1 MLADDLV
8 AQTDA
13 EHAFGVLLTT
23 LRSRVRGKKVKQ
35 KDIVARLPGWTI
47 SSYSRLENGELA
59 PRFDQLLLLYQAF
72 RQVNIPFSPDAR
84 QQFVDLARKRI
95 AIQKTHKDTRSDAE
109 WAQLRFELAR
119 LDGLHDGSTDR
130 VSLISKPLLTE
141 TSHLVGRE
149 QWRKELLDVL
159 GEPHYTKLVVI
170 RGPAGIGKSSE
181 LNWLATY
188 LFRQKPSFSRVILC
202 DFRSEE
208 RPLAPEEAL
217 DVVLGTILAELRCP
231 LPDLSHTGVE
241 ERTLLT
247 LDQLEQAQHHVMV
260 LVDHCEYLLSDK
272 GLLAPCWERFLSKF
286 LRSQHRA
293 TLLLATRQWP
303 GWYGGEHRFVAEH
316 PIPPLPPDEGILLLQ
331 QLGLDTLPVPVLRDM
346 YDKIGGIP
354 LCLEWGAALVKQPF
368 YADDWEEFDAR
379 GQDATNLASDNADG
393 LMRSARRLL
402 AEPHIFGGS
411 LASAMGPI
419 LDRVIANQSLSA
431 DARNLLQVLS
441 VAFVP
446 LAKPALAVICPAGP
460 RPLEELRRASLIV
473 AYLNR
478 AYLLPMVAS
487 AVIRHL
493 TDEQIQE
500 NEHLLMQAYTA
511 WLADGVFYE
520 HESGTVV
527 VELSTLLLKHRR
539 LLDTAQLLLRY
550 GWLAFNQGRASSLAR
565 LATTVMESFYWH
577 ATEENEC
584 GGLLL
589 HDFLSPFLGKPIDAM
604 KKAADYRHIRDMA
617 LGGKVMLQP
626 PIEVAIT
633 YHLMVCAMNDLHF
646 EEAQAL
652 LEECCYRLQSPQKSN
667 LDLQASL
674 LEKRAWLVGRW
685 GEYAEEQ
692 GEMQRARE
700 LQEQAIAINRQIID
714 LLRTNEERSLLERS
728 FLNKRLAR
736 AFNNL
741 GYHLNRVGQYE
752 EALQIMDQCIILKE
766 QGYVEVDT
774 LADAYGEKSQI
785 LASLGRFQEALLFDE
800 KAYAETQRLANAG
813 YSFSKEELWTYR
825 VNRGCLYLRLG
836 RVDEAEQLLREAL
849 PHIQPTRSMYCMFAN
864 NALDEIEQW
873 RLKSAAPHY
882 QLDWRWVERYR
893 ILASFD
899 SYWWLAP
906 AGPFTEEERQQ
917 WAQLYST
924 HMDEVAKEQL
934 GTLIAESRE
943 RELAAAIAE
952 QREPQLH
959 YPAIDITDVRSRIA
973 GLLQL
978 HGEISEQEPNAIVR
992 RLYQDTIEEEVDF
1005 LRLIEAAYEKDS
1017 ERFWEYNL
1025 RLNPIPTREEMNYTL
1040 SRVRHIILQGL
1051 LHPETAEASERVIQ
1065 FVRDQLGFSLDL
1077 SYDEQEAQELQKNIP
1092 LSSSAPRR
1100 MVSPQTA
1107 RRFFEAVLQKGGYEG
1122 WQVVIDHNASVPRI
1136 EQGLRHVY
1144 LPDGPISVNQIK
1156 HDVSHELAGHV
1167 ARCIAG
1173 ERSALGLLGI
1183 HTKHSLETEEG
1194 LATYQDMQTA
1204 ELLGQP
1210 HDETGIWFGT
1220 LATGLASGVLTPPQ
1234 TFLSL
1239 FAFFEAFIFLYR
1251 LLKRPDQ
1258 DAQTAQQYARKL
1270 AIARALRSYRGV
1282 PDLTRAGVCYSKD
1295 ALYLRGLW
1303 KIEQALAQ
1311 DESVLDRL
1319 AVGVVALEQLPD
1331 LKELGIGTA
1340 PQPLRKLA
1348 QDPDL
1353 DAYIL
1358 SFEEPQTPPIQQG
1371 EAV

>member
-1 MLADDLV
+1 MPPDDLV
-8 AQTDA
+8 DQTDA
-13 EHAFGVLLTT
+13 EHAFGALLTM

-59 PRFDQLLLLYQAF
+59 PRFDQLLPLYQAF
-72 RQVNIPFSPDAR
+72 RQVNIPFSPESR

-95 AIQKTHKDTRSDAE
+95 ALQKTHKDNRSDAE
-109 WAQLRFELAR
+109 WAQLRFEVAR
-119 LDGLHDGSTDR
+119 LDGLQDGSASR
-130 VSLISKPLLTE
+130 SSLVSRPLLTE

-149 QWRKELLDVL
+149 QWRKEVL
-159 GEPHYTKLVVI
+159 GVLGKPHHTKLVVI

-188 LFRQKPSFSRVILC
+188 LFRQEPSSSRVILC

-217 DVVLGTILAELRCP
+217 DVVLGTILVELRCP
-231 LPDLSHTGVE
+231 IPDPSHTGVE

-247 LDQLEQAQHHVMV
+247 LDQLEQAQHPVVV

-272 GLLAPCWERFLSKF
+272 GLLASCWERFLSKF
-286 LRSQHRA
+286 LRSQHHA
-293 TLLLATRQWP
+293 TFLLATRQWP

-316 PIPPLPPDEGILLLQ
+316 PLPPLPPDEGIVLLQ
-331 QLGLDTLPVPVLRDM
+331 QLGLDTLPVPVLRDI
-346 YDKIGGIP
+346 YDKVGGIP
-354 LCLEWGAALVKQPF
+354 LCLEWVTALVKQPL
-368 YADDWEEFDAR
+368 YADDWVEFDAR
-379 GQDATNLASDNADG
+379 GQDALNLTSDNADS
-393 LMRSARRLL
+393 LMPSAKRLL

-431 DARNLLQVLS
+431 DARHLLQVLS

-460 RPLEELRRASLIV
+460 RPLDELRRASLIV
-473 AYLNR
+473 AYSNR

-487 AVIRHL
+487 AVMWHL
-493 TDEQIQE
+493 TAEQIQE
-500 NEHLLMQAYTA
+500 NEHLLIQAYTA

-527 VELSTLLLKHRR
+527 AELATLLLKQHL
-539 LLDTAQLLLRY
+539 LLDAAQLLLRY

-565 LATTVMESFYWH
+565 LATAVKDSFDWH

-589 HDFLSPFLGKPIDAM
+589 HDFLSPFLGKPIDAR
-604 KKAADYRHIRDMA
+604 KKAADYQHICDMA
-617 LGGKVMLQP
+617 LAGKVKLQP
-626 PIEVAIT
+626 PIDVAIT
-633 YHLMVCAMNDLHF
+633 YHLMVCAKLHF
-646 EEAQAL
+646 EEARAL
-652 LEECCYRLQSPQKSN
+652 LEACCNRLQLPQKSN
-667 LDLQASL
+667 VDLQASL

-685 GEYAEEQ
+685 SEFAEEQ
-692 GEMQRARE
+692 GEMQRSRE

-714 LLRTNEERSLLERS
+714 LLRINEERSPLEKS

-736 AFNNL
+736 ALNNL
-741 GYHLNRVGQYE
+741 GYHLNRVSQYE
-752 EALQIMDQCIILKE
+752 EALQIIDQCINLKE

-800 KAYAETQRLANAG
+800 KATAETRRLANAG
-813 YSFSKEELWTYR
+813 YSFSKEELWTYQ

-836 RVDEAEQLLREAL
+836 RVAEAEQLLREAL
-849 PHIQPTRSMYCMFAN
+849 PHIQPTRRMYRMVAN

-873 RLKSAAPHY
+873 RLKSAMPQY

-906 AGPFTEEERQQ
+906 AGPFTEEEQQQ
-917 WAQLYST
+917 WAQLCST

-943 RELAAAIAE
+943 RELAAAIVE
-952 QREPQLH
+952 QREPRLH
-959 YPAIDITDVRSRIA
+959 YPAIDITDVRNRIE
-973 GLLQL
+973 GLLKL
-978 HGEISEQEPNAIVR
+978 LREISEQEPNAIVR
-992 RLYQDTIEEEVDF
+992 GLYQGTIEEEVDF

-1025 RLNPIPTREEMNYTL
+1025 RLNPVPTLEEMNYTL

-1051 LHPETAEASERVIQ
+1051 LHVETAEASERVIQ
-1065 FVRDQLGFSLDL
+1065 FVRDQLGFTLNL

-1107 RRFFEAVLQKGGYEG
+1107 RRFFEAVLQESGYEG
-1122 WQVVIDHNASVPRI
+1122 WQVVIDPNASVPRI

-1173 ERSALGLLGI
+1173 ERSPLGLLGI

-1204 ELLGQP
+1204 KLLGQP

-1220 LATGLASGVLTPPQ
+1220 LATGLASGILTNPQ
-1234 TFLSL
+1234 TFLPI

-1258 DAQTAQQYARKL
+1258 DAPTARQYARKL
-1270 AIARALRSYRGV
+1270 ALARALRTYRGV
-1282 PDLTRAGVCYSKD
+1282 PDLTKAGVCYSKD

-1303 KIEQALAQ
+1303 KIEQALVQ

-1331 LKELGIGTA
+1331 LKELGILTT
-1340 PQPLRKLA
+1340 PQPLRELA

-1358 SFEEPQTPPIQQG
+1358 SFEEPEAHPIHQG
-1371 EAV
+1371 EVV

>member
-1 MLADDLV
+1 MPSDELAD
-8 AQTDA
+8 QTEA
-13 EHAFGVLLTT
+13 EHAFGALLTM

-35 KDIVARLPGWTI
+35 KDIVAHFPGWTI
-47 SSYSRLENGELA
+47 SSYSRLENGELS
-59 PRFDQLLLLYQAF
+59 PRFDQLLPLYQAF
-72 RQVNIPFSPDAR
+72 RQVNIPFSPELR
-84 QQFVDLARKRI
+84 QQFVELARKRI
-95 AIQKTHKDTRSDAE
+95 ALQKTHKDTRSDAE

-119 LDGLHDGSTDR
+119 LDGLQDGSAHR
-130 VSLISKPLLTE
+130 ASLVPRPLLTE
-141 TSHLVGRE
+141 TSHLIGRE
-149 QWRKELLDVL
+149 EWRKELLCLL
-159 GEPHYTKLVVI
+159 GEPHHTKLVVI
-170 RGPAGIGKSSE
+170 RGPAGVGKSSE

-188 LFRQKPSFSRVILC
+188 LFRQKPSRSRVILC

-208 RPLAPEEAL
+208 RSISPEEAL
-217 DVVLGTILAELRCP
+217 DVVLGTVLTELRCP
-231 LPDLSHTGVE
+231 LPDLSYTSLE

-247 LDQLEQAQHHVMV
+247 LDQLKQAQQLVMV

-272 GLLAPCWERFLSKF
+272 GLLATCWERFLSQF
-286 LRSQHRA
+286 LRSQHHA

-316 PIPPLPPDEGILLLQ
+316 PLPPLPPDEGILLLQ

-346 YDKIGGIP
+346 YDKVGGIP
-354 LCLEWGAALVKQPF
+354 LCLEWVAALVKQPC

-379 GQDATNLASDNADG
+379 GQDATNLANENADS

-419 LDRVIANQSLSA
+419 LDRIITNQSLSA
-431 DARNLLQVLS
+431 DARHLLQVLS

-446 LAKPALAVICPAGP
+446 LAKPALAVICPEGP
-460 RPLEELRRASLIV
+460 RPLDELRRASLIV
-473 AYLNR
+473 AYANR

-487 AVIRHL
+487 AVMLHL
-493 TDEQIQE
+493 TAEHIQE
-500 NEHLLMQAYTA
+500 NERLLIQAYSA

-527 VELSTLLLKHRR
+527 EELSTLLLKHHR
-539 LLDTAQLLLRY
+539 LLDVVQLLLRY
-550 GWLAFNQGRASSLAR
+550 GWLAFNQGRALSLAR
-565 LATTVMESFYWH
+565 LAISVMESFDWH

-589 HDFLSPFLGKPIDAM
+589 YDFLSPFLDKPVDAR
-604 KKAADYRHIRDMA
+604 KKAADYQQVRERA
-617 LGGKVMLQP
+617 LAGKVSLQP

-633 YHLMVCAMNDLHF
+633 YYLMACAMNELRF

-652 LEECCYRLQSPQKSN
+652 LVECCNRLQSTQKSN
-667 LDLQASL
+667 VDLQASL
-674 LEKRAWLVGRW
+674 LEKRAWLLGRW
-685 GEYAEEQ
+685 SEYAEER
-692 GEMQRARE
+692 GEMQWARE
-700 LQEQAIAINRQIID
+700 LQEQAIVINRQIID
-714 LLRTNEERSLLERS
+714 LLRINTEWSPLEKS

-752 EALQIMDQCIILKE
+752 EALQVMDQCITLKE

-774 LADAYGEKSQI
+774 LADAFGEKSQI
-785 LASLGRFQEALLFDE
+785 LAGLGRFQEALLFDE
-800 KAYAETQRLANAG
+800 KAIAETQRLANAG
-813 YSFSKEELWTYR
+813 YSFSKEELWTYL

-836 RVDEAEQLLREAL
+836 RVEEAEQLLREAL
-849 PHIQPTRSMYCMFAN
+849 PYLQPTRRMYRMFAN

-873 RLKSAAPHY
+873 RQKGTTPHY

-893 ILASFD
+893 TLASFD

-906 AGPFTEEERQQ
+906 AGPFTEEEQRQ
-917 WAQLYST
+917 WDQLLSP
-924 HMDEVAKEQL
+924 HVDEVVKEQL
-934 GTLIAESRE
+934 GMLIAKSRE
-943 RELAAAIAE
+943 RELAAAIVD
-952 QREPQLH
+952 QREPRLH
-959 YPAIDITDVRSRIA
+959 YPAIDITEVRSRME

-978 HGEISEQEPNAIVR
+978 YGEISEQEPNAIVR
-992 RLYQDTIEEEVDF
+992 RLYQGTIEEEVDF
-1005 LRLIEAAYEKDS
+1005 LRLIEAAFERDS

-1025 RLNPIPTREEMNYTL
+1025 HLNPIPTREEMNYTF

-1051 LHPETAEASERVIQ
+1051 LHPETTEASERVIQ
-1065 FVRDQLGFSLDL
+1065 FVRDRLGFSLNL
-1077 SYDEQEAQELQKNIP
+1077 SYGEQEAQELQKNIP

-1100 MVSPQTA
+1100 TVSPQTA
-1107 RRFFEAVLQKGGYEG
+1107 RRFFEAVLREGGYEG
-1122 WQVVIDHNASVPRI
+1122 WQVVIDPNASVPRI

-1173 ERSALGLLGI
+1173 ERSPLGLLGI

-1204 ELLGQP
+1204 MLLGQP

-1234 TFLSL
+1234 TSLSL
-1239 FAFFEAFIFLYR
+1239 FTFFEAFIFLYR

-1270 AIARALRSYRGV
+1270 AFERALRTYRGV
-1282 PDLTRAGVCYSKD
+1282 PDLRRAGVCYSKD

-1311 DESVLDRL
+1311 DKTVLDRL

-1331 LKELGIGTA
+1331 LKELGIVTV
-1340 PQPLRKLA
+1340 PQPLRDLA

-1353 DAYIL
+1353 EAYIL
-1358 SFEEPQTPPIQQG
+1358 SFEEPPTHTIQQG
-1371 EAV
+1371 EDV

>member
-1 MLADDLV
+1 MPPDDLAD
-8 AQTDA
+8 QTDA
-13 EHAFGVLLTT
+13 EHAFGALLTM
-23 LRSRVRGKKVKQ
+23 LRSRIRGKKVKQ

-59 PRFDQLLLLYQAF
+59 PRFDQLLPLYQAF

-95 AIQKTHKDTRSDAE
+95 ALQKTHKDTRSDAE
-109 WAQLRFELAR
+109 WAQLRFELVR
-119 LDGLHDGSTDR
+119 LDGLSVGSADR
-130 VSLISKPLLTE
+130 LPFVSRPLLTE

-149 QWRKELLDVL
+149 QWRKELLGVL
-159 GEPHYTKLVVI
+159 SEPHHTKLVAI

-188 LFRQKPSFSRVILC
+188 FFRQKPSSSRVILC

-217 DVVLGTILAELRCP
+217 DVVLGTILAELLHP
-231 LPDLSHTGVE
+231 LPGLSHIGVE
-241 ERTLLT
+241 ERILLT
-247 LDQLEQAQHHVMV
+247 LNQLEQAPHPVMI

-272 GLLAPCWERFLSKF
+272 GLLASCWERFLSKF
-286 LRSQHRA
+286 LRSQHHA
-293 TLLLATRQWP
+293 TFLLVTRQWP
-303 GWYGGEHRFVAEH
+303 GWYGGENRFVAEH
-316 PIPPLPPDEGILLLQ
+316 PLPPLPLDEGILLMQ
-331 QLGLDTLPVPVLRDM
+331 QLGLDMLPVPVLRDI
-346 YDKIGGIP
+346 YDKVGGIP
-354 LCLEWGAALVKQPF
+354 LCLEWVATLIKQPLH
-368 YADDWEEFDAR
+368 ADDWEEFDAR
-379 GQDATNLASDNADG
+379 GQEATNLAIDRADIM
-393 LMRSARRLL
+393 MRSAQRLL
-402 AEPHIFGGS
+402 AEPHVFGGS
-411 LASAMGPI
+411 LASSMEPT
-419 LDRVIANQSLSA
+419 LDRIIANQSLSA
-431 DARNLLQVLS
+431 DARHLLQVLS

-446 LAKPALAVICPAGP
+446 LAKPALAVIYPAGP
-460 RPLEELRRASLIV
+460 RPLDELRRASLIV
-473 AYLNR
+473 AYSNR

-487 AVIRHL
+487 AVMLHL
-493 TDEQIQE
+493 TSEQIQE
-500 NEHLLMQAYTA
+500 NERLLIQAYTA
-511 WLADGVFYE
+511 WLAVGVFYE

-527 VELSTLLLKHRR
+527 AELTTLLLKHHR
-539 LLDTAQLLLRY
+539 LLAAAQLLLRY
-550 GWLAFNQGRASSLAR
+550 GWLAFNQGHASRLAR
-565 LATTVMESFYWH
+565 LATSVMESFDWH
-577 ATEENEC
+577 TTEENEC

-589 HDFLSPFLGKPIDAM
+589 HDFLSPFLDEPIDAR
-604 KKAADYRHIRDMA
+604 KKAADYRHIREMA
-617 LGGKVMLQP
+617 LEGKVKLQS

-633 YHLMVCAMNDLHF
+633 YHLMVYAMNELHS

-652 LEECCYRLQSPQKSN
+652 LEECCIRLQSPQKSN

-674 LEKRAWLVGRW
+674 LEKRAWLLGRW
-685 GEYAEEQ
+685 SENAEER
-692 GEMQRARE
+692 GERQRMRE

-714 LLRTNEERSLLERS
+714 LLRTNEERSPLEKS

-736 AFNNL
+736 ALNNL

-752 EALQIMDQCIILKE
+752 EALRTMDQCIELKE

-785 LASLGRFQEALLFDE
+785 LASLGHFQEALLFDE

-813 YSFSKEELWTYR
+813 YSFSKEELWTYQ

-836 RVDEAEQLLREAL
+836 RIDEAEQLLREAL
-849 PHIQPTRSMYCMFAN
+849 PHIQPARRMYRMFAN

-873 RLKSAAPHY
+873 RLKATTPLY

-906 AGPFTEEERQQ
+906 AGPFTEEEQRQ
-917 WAQLYST
+917 WEQLLSP

-952 QREPQLH
+952 QREPRLH
-959 YPAIDITDVRSRIA
+959 YPAIDIADVRSRIE
-973 GLLQL
+973 GMLQL
-978 HGEISEQEPNAIVR
+978 HEEISEQEPNAIVR
-992 RLYQDTIEEEVDF
+992 RLYQGTIEEEVDF
-1005 LRLIEAAYEKDS
+1005 LRMIEAAYERDS
-1017 ERFWEYNL
+1017 ERFWEHNL
-1025 RLNPIPTREEMNYTL
+1025 RLNPVPTLEEMKYTL

-1051 LHPETAEASERVIQ
+1051 LHTETAETSQRVIQ
-1065 FVRDQLGFSLDL
+1065 FVSDRLGLSLDL

-1100 MVSPQTA
+1100 MVSHQTA
-1107 RRFFEAVLQKGGYEG
+1107 RRFFEAVLQEGGYEG
-1122 WQVVIDHNASVPRI
+1122 WQVEIDPNASVPRI
-1136 EQGLRHVY
+1136 EQGLRRVY
-1144 LPDGPISVNQIK
+1144 LPDGPISLNQIK

-1173 ERSALGLLGI
+1173 DRSPLGLLGI

-1194 LATYQDMQTA
+1194 LATYQDVQTA
-1204 ELLGQP
+1204 KLLGQQ

-1220 LATGLASGVLTPPQ
+1220 LATGLARGVLTPPQ

-1239 FAFFEAFIFLYR
+1239 FTFFEAFILLYR

-1258 DAQTAQQYARKL
+1258 DAQTAQQYAKKL
-1270 AIARALRSYRGV
+1270 ALARALRTYRGV

-1303 KIEQALAQ
+1303 KIEQALIQ
-1311 DESVLDRL
+1311 DETVLDRL

-1331 LKELGIGTA
+1331 LKELGIVSTS
-1340 PQPLRKLA
+1340 QLLRKLA
-1348 QDPDL
+1348 HDPDL

-1358 SFEEPQTPPIQQG
+1358 SFEEPETHPIQQG
-1371 EAV
+1371 EVV